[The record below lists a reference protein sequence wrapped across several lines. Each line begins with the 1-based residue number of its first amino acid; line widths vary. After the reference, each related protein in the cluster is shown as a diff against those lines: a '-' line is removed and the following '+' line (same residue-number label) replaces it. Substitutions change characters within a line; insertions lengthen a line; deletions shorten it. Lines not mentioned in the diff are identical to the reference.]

1 MSMIMITKITDKNND
16 KTNYMLHIQDVLI
29 PWHRPSLFLFW
40 IMITKITDR
49 IMIKPIIRYI
59 MYIIHYSG
67 RVDTLAP
74 SVPISILDNDNKDNR

>member
-1 MSMIMITKITDKNND
+1 MIMITKITDKNND

-40 IMITKITDR
+40 IMITKITDKNNDKTND
-49 IMIKPIIRYI
+49 MIHYV
-59 MYIIHYSG
+59 YYSG

-74 SVPISILDNDNKDNR
+74 SIPSIFRRRS